1 MKIEIEKFNFIS
13 DTPHDITQ
21 EFNQLKQYL
30 YYFYLK
36 DKNNTMF
43 FYGRHRDG
51 KLEEKVGN
59 KYRMVNICEDV
70 EKQINEFIKKQVEE
84 RKNKYSVYDLY
95 KGFSPTTIDSLREKS
110 KFNLEHDDKYVPDLK
125 LNKIYLG
132 VFQYNPYTEKV
143 ENLDDLFKQGFFK
156 KQIYSILIQK
166 EIESGIA
173 PPYIYE
179 YKKIMDFLKN
189 KESVTLIF
197 KDFEKFKVKA
207 NVSNF
212 LCCIDNDI
220 RIRLPY
226 LEERSFL
233 RANPGKD
240 EKMLNINDLK
250 GISYGKNIL
259 EIDNKALKNISKQLS
274 EIDKNIEKKQQS
286 LKKDI
291 NDYSEWI
298 KNKITE
304 DLTNGW
310 ISKLSYQFLMEN
322 IVDLSEKC
330 FKQLKSN
337 MTLEE
342 ELNMIDKN
350 ISNILKE
357 RPEYIVNSEL
367 ENEQESDQI

>member
-1 MKIEIEKFNFIS
+1 MKIEIEKFNFVS
-13 DTPHDITQ
+13 DTPYDITR

-43 FYGRHRDG
+43 FYGKHRDA
-51 KLEEKVGN
+51 KFEKKVEN

-70 EKQINEFIKKQVEE
+70 EKQTNEFIQKQVEK

-95 KGFSPTTIDSLREKS
+95 KNFSPTTIYSLREKS
-110 KFNLEHDDKYVPDLK
+110 ELNLEYDDKYVPDLK
-125 LNKIYLG
+125 SNKIYLG
-132 VFQYNPYTEKV
+132 KFQYNPYTEKV

-156 KQIYSILIQK
+156 KEIDSALILK

-173 PPYIYE
+173 PSYIYE
-179 YKKIMDFLKN
+179 YKRIMDFLKN
-189 KESVTLIF
+189 KESVNLIF
-197 KDFEKFKVKA
+197 KNFEKFKVKA
-207 NVSNF
+207 NISNF

-226 LEERSFL
+226 LEGRSFL

-240 EKMLNINDLK
+240 EQMLNINDLK

-259 EIDNKALKNISKQLS
+259 EINNKSLKNISMQLS
-274 EIDKNIEKKQQS
+274 EIDKNREKNKQS

-298 KNKITE
+298 KDKITE

-310 ISKLSYQFLMEN
+310 ISELAYQFLMEN

-330 FKQLKSN
+330 FKQLQSN
-337 MTLEE
+337 MSLEE
-342 ELNMIDKN
+342 ELNMVDRN
-350 ISNILKE
+350 IRIMLEGLAENLEEE
-357 RPEYIVNSEL
+357 R
-367 ENEQESDQI
+367 